1 MGEDEGNYKKAI
13 TLFLQSRKSMN
24 TAKTWL
30 NKKELNYIK
39 SSMSIGSTTL
49 SKMTYNVT
57 EFIIG

>member
-13 TLFLQSRKSMN
+13 THLQSRKSRN

-30 NKKELNYIK
+30 NKKEEFNYIK

-49 SKMTYNVT
+49 SKMTYKVT
-57 EFIIG
+57 DFTIV